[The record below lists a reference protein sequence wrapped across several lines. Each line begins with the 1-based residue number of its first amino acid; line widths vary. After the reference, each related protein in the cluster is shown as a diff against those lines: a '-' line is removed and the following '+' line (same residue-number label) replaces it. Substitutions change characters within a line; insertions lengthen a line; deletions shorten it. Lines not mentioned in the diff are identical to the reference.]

1 MNSALTE
8 FLKGRTSIA
17 QSQENIDPHD
27 PVLVACVEP
36 PLKPSFFKDHGLGFN
51 PYFWAIQ
58 TPEYDFVREKLEKNS
73 SMKEVYM
80 NMSYVLD
87 KDFNILIVKPLT
99 NKLQVIISLIFLY
112 ML

>member
-17 QSQENIDPHD
+17 QSQEYIAPHD

-36 PLKPSFFKDHGLGFN
+36 PFKPSFFKDHGVGFH
-51 PYFWAIQ
+51 PYFWGIAF
-58 TPEYDFVREKLEKNS
+58 PKYAGLREKLEKNS

-80 NMSYVLD
+80 NMSYVLG
-87 KDFNILIVKPLT
+87 KDLIISIVKPKTTGL
-99 NKLQVIISLIFLY
+99 
-112 ML
+112 

>member
-8 FLKGRTSIA
+8 FLKGRTAIA

-36 PLKPSFFKDHGLGFN
+36 PFKPSFFKDHGLGFN

-58 TPEYDFVREKLEKNS
+58 TPEYAGVREKLEKNS

-80 NMSYVLD
+80 SMSYILG
-87 KDFNILIVKPLT
+87 KDLNISIAQAQT
-99 NKLQVIISLIFLY
+99 NE
-112 ML
+112 M

>member
-8 FLKGRTSIA
+8 FFKGRTSIA

-36 PLKPSFFKDHGLGFN
+36 PFKPSFFKDHGLGFH
-51 PYFWAIQ
+51 PYFWAIT
-58 TPEYDFVREKLEKNS
+58 TPEYAGLREKLEKNS

-80 NMSYVLD
+80 NMSYVIGRDL
-87 KDFNILIVKPLT
+87 NISIVKPKINGL
-99 NKLQVIISLIFLY
+99 
-112 ML
+112 

>member
-8 FLKGRTSIA
+8 FFKGRTSIA

-36 PLKPSFFKDHGLGFN
+36 PFKPSFFKDHGLGFN

-80 NMSYVLD
+80 NMSYILG
-87 KDFNILIVKPLT
+87 KDFNILIVRPLT
-99 NKLQVIISLIFLY
+99 NKL
-112 ML
+112 